1 MRIATSSS
9 SSSSSHVNAES
20 AVKDIA
26 EEILRSFTS
35 PDLVLAY
42 YTETQDAKTLQSALN
57 SAFPSAQV
65 LGCSSCQGTMTD
77 KGYLSGH
84 TLSVLAIKDPQ
95 GAYGSAALELDPSA
109 NIQSQAQ
116 TVLRS
121 ALDNSGRPGELPAL
135 ITLHTTP
142 GHEEIVL
149 HAIRS
154 ELGVNIPIIG
164 GTAADNA
171 IAGYWSLFDKHTL
184 TDNGIS
190 MAVFFPSA
198 RVSYAFHSGY
208 AATGKSAVATRIDG
222 RTLLE
227 LDGQPAAIVYA
238 NWYKEETGLDI
249 DNSALFAESTL
260 FPLGR
265 QTGEIHSMP
274 YYTLSHPAVVSKENG
289 IEMFCN
295 MQEGETVHLMS
306 GTTEMLVS
314 RAGRVVDSANEHDSL
329 KRDPIGGIAIYCA
342 GCMLHVKDSLHDV
355 AANMSL
361 SMHEAPFICPFT
373 FGEQGQFLGG
383 EIAHGN
389 LMISA
394 VLFHKDEL

>member
-9 SSSSSHVNAES
+9 SHANA
-20 AVKDIA
+20 DIA
-26 EEILRSFTS
+26 VQEISEEIFRSFAA

-42 YTETQDAKTLQSALN
+42 YTETQDVNTLMSALT
-57 SAFPSAQV
+57 STFPHAQIV
-65 LGCSSCQGTMTD
+65 GCSSCQGTMTD

-95 GAYGSAALELDPSA
+95 GTYGSAVVELDAS
-109 NIQSQAQ
+109 IDVHTQAQ
-116 TVLRS
+116 EVLRT

-142 GHEEIVL
+142 GLEEVVL

-171 IAGYWSLFDKHTL
+171 IAGSWSLFDNDTI

-190 MAVFFPSA
+190 MTVFFPTA
-198 RVSYAFHSGY
+198 RISYAFHSGY
-208 AATGKSAVATRIDG
+208 AATGKSAVATRVAG

-227 LDGQPAAIVYA
+227 LDGKPAALVYA
-238 NWYKEETGLDI
+238 DWYREETGLVI
-249 DNSALFAESTL
+249 DNNALFAESTL

-274 YYTLSHPAVVSKENG
+274 YYTLSHPAVVSKDNG
-289 IEMFCN
+289 IEMFSTI
-295 MQEGETVHLMS
+295 QEGETVHLMS

-329 KRDPIGGIAIYCA
+329 KRTPIGGIAIYCA
-342 GCMLHVKDSLHDV
+342 GCMLHVKDALHDV